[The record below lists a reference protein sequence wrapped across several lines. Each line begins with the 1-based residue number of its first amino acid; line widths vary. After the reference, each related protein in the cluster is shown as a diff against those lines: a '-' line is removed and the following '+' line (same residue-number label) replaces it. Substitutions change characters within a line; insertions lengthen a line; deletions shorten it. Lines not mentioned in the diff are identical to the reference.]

1 MSKRGIRVLAIVASV
16 RPVRRADAVLE
27 WWLSTVADHAAALDA
42 HLEVADLRDI
52 HLPFDDEPEEPTTG
66 RYMHE
71 HTRRWSRTVAAA
83 DAFVIITSEHNHSMP
98 ASLKN
103 AFDHLAAEWA
113 GKPTAWVSYGNTSA
127 GTRSLLAAKQVA
139 TTLGMTSVPG
149 DISLRPA
156 EWQGDSLPA
165 DADRDRRAV
174 RALGRLVAY
183 AEALRPLRMPRVRV
197 PGLAPG
203 LVAGIAEPADAAEL
217 LVLQRCCWVDEAI
230 ANDTLDIAALHDG
243 LEDVVQAIATRTVI
257 VVRRGSRLVAAV
269 QAWPQGQDWR
279 IGRLMVAP
287 DQRRR
292 GVARALLRHAES
304 LRPPAASR
312 ITLGT
317 GIHSTA
323 NIALYESE
331 GFVPVSES
339 ADAVELAKDVT
350 ARREATAP

>member
-1 MSKRGIRVLAIVASV
+1 MSKNETRILAMVASV
-16 RPVRRADAVLE
+16 RPVRRADAVQE
-27 WWLSTVADHAAALDA
+27 WWLTTTRAHAAALDA
-42 HLEVADLRDI
+42 RIVVADLRDI
-52 HLPFDDEPEEPTTG
+52 KLPFDDEPDEPTTG
-66 RYMHE
+66 RYAQE
-71 HTRRWSRTVAAA
+71 HTRQWSRTVAAA
-83 DAFVIITSEHNHSMP
+83 DAFVVITSEHNHSMP

-113 GKPTAWVSYGNTSA
+113 GKPVAWVSYGNTSA
-127 GTRSLLAAKQVA
+127 GTRALLAAKQVA

-156 EWQGDSLPA
+156 EWQGDALPG
-165 DADRDRRAV
+165 DAERDRRAV

-183 AEALRPLRMPRVRV
+183 AEALRPLRMTRTRV

-203 LVAGIAEPADAAEL
+203 LIAGAAQPADAAEL

-230 ANDTLDIAALHDG
+230 ANDTLDIAALHEG
-243 LEDVVQAIATRTVI
+243 VEDVLTAIATRSVI
-257 VVRRGSRLVAAV
+257 VVRRGGRLVAAV

-292 GVARALLRHAES
+292 GVARALLQHAES
-304 LRPPAASR
+304 LRPPDATR

-317 GIHSTA
+317 GIRSTT

-331 GFVPVSES
+331 GFVRVSES
-339 ADAVELAKDVT
+339 ADAVELAKAVA
-350 ARREATAP
+350 ARPEANAA